1 MVLKF
6 IFFVHLTEVQL
17 YLLIPFLPCSF
28 LKSSLEFLILGVLHQ
43 VNLTEAIFMVKML
56 LSIENFSFI

>member
-6 IFFVHLTEVQL
+6 LFFVHLTEVQL
-17 YLLIPFLPCSF
+17 LLIPFLPCSF

-43 VNLTEAIFMVKML
+43 VNLTGAIFVVKML

>member
-6 IFFVHLTEVQL
+6 IFFVHLTEVQPE
-17 YLLIPFLPCSF
+17 LIPFLPCSF
-28 LKSSLEFLILGVLHQ
+28 LKSSLEFLILGVLHL
-43 VNLTEAIFMVKML
+43 VNLTGAIFVVKML

>member
-17 YLLIPFLPCSF
+17 QFIPFLPCSF
-28 LKSSLEFLILGVLHQ
+28 LESSLEFLILGVLHQ
-43 VNLTEAIFMVKML
+43 INLTGAIFVVKML
-56 LSIENFSFI
+56 LSIQNFSFI